1 MFFGPS
7 SLLARLSAILKT
19 RDSARSSRS
28 AGSPLR
34 VEAGFGD
41 LVGHRNHFAHHRA
54 FAHDVGIGA
63 DVSRAGRVFGQ
74 FGQIG
79 EAAHAVQLP
88 LTLQR
93 LGERNQVNR
102 TAGLLQARH
111 LGKNMTVRTGIK
123 SSATTRSATSS
134 QRSLSSIKPPN
145 TDCSASIECGGT
157 FSPASCGSRS
167 RVSVCGLLKGLFP
180 AIA

>member
-1 MFFGPS
+1 MGLLEQLFDTGDSGIEDIGDVLRPFVFVGPAFGDFENPGFGEVEQ
-7 SLLARLSAILKT
+7 IF
-19 RDSARSSRS
+19 
-28 AGSPLR
+28 AGSPLW

-63 DVSRAGRVFGQ
+63 DVSRAGRIFGQ
-74 FGQIG
+74 FSQIG

-102 TAGLLQARH
+102 AAGLLQARH

-123 SSATTRSATSS
+123 VVGNDAFG
-134 QRSLSSIKPPN
+134 
-145 TDCSASIECGGT
+145 DVV
-157 FSPASCGSRS
+157 PAL
-167 RVSVCGLLKGLFP
+167 V
-180 AIA
+180 IQH